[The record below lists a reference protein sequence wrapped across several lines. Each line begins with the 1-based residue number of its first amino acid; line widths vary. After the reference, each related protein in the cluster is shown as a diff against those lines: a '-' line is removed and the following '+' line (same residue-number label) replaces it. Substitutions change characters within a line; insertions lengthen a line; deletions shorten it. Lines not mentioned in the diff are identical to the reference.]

1 MPGLAG
7 LLLLLL
13 LLLFRVSLPR
23 LLVFF
28 LGLGG
33 VWRAAEVS
41 GLKFLYWN
49 RAGAWPHVAFAGGE
63 RHVYIF
69 LALLVCMHNVQPTRP
84 ALLIGDPFL
93 PTKTPQWQIL
103 SLGVDAK
110 HTTFPFKPKAPWTK
124 HHSGI

>member
-7 LLLLLL
+7 LLLLLLL

-49 RAGAWPHVAFAGGE
+49 RDGA
-63 RHVYIF
+63 
-69 LALLVCMHNVQPTRP
+69 
-84 ALLIGDPFL
+84 
-93 PTKTPQWQIL
+93 
-103 SLGVDAK
+103 
-110 HTTFPFKPKAPWTK
+110 
-124 HHSGI
+124 